1 LNILRI
7 LYEEGTPVPK
17 DLNIAI
23 VGCGNIAG
31 PYAATLRPYEHIH
44 LLGASDIDPT
54 RAQAFVAE
62 HGGRAYE
69 SLDAVLADERVDLIV
84 NLTIHHAHPEVIT
97 KCLDAGKHVH
107 SEKPLAMSYTDA
119 KALVDLA
126 EQKGLRLSCSPITF
140 MGEAQQTAWREIR
153 SGRLGPVR
161 VVYAEVNWGRI
172 ESWHPNPGPFYEV
185 GALFDVGVY
194 PLTLATTFFG
204 PARRV
209 TAYGTVLFPDRVTRE
224 GVAFHI
230 DTPDWVVAAV
240 ELANGTVL
248 RLTTNFYVGHHSK
261 QKGLEFHGDK
271 GSLFLASFQDFAT
284 SVEVA
289 PFGGSYEPLPLAR
302 EGFLMKWGERTLP
315 TEWGRAVVEMAEAIE
330 QGRPQRA
337 TGAQAA
343 HVVEI
348 CEAIAASITTG
359 RPVAVT
365 SSFTPPAPMEWAE

>member
-1 LNILRI
+1 M
-7 LYEEGTPVPK
+7 PQ
-17 DLNIAI
+17 DLNVAI

-31 PYAATLRPYEHIH
+31 PYAATLKPYEHIH
-44 LLGASDIDPT
+44 LLGASDIDPE
-54 RAQAFVAE
+54 RVRAFVAE
-62 HGGRAYE
+62 HGGQAYE
-69 SLDAVLADERVDLIV
+69 SLDAVLADERVDLVI

-97 KCLDAGKHVH
+97 KCLNAGKHVH
-107 SEKPLAMSYTDA
+107 SEKPLAMTYAEA

-126 EQKGLRLSCSPITF
+126 EQKGLRLSCAPSTF

-194 PLTLATTFFG
+194 PLTLVTTFFG

-209 TAYGTVLFPDRVTRE
+209 TAFGTVLHPDRVTKE
-224 GVAFHI
+224 GTSFHI
-230 DTPDWVVAAV
+230 ATPDWAVAAV
-240 ELANGTVL
+240 ELANGTVV

-261 QKGLEFHGDK
+261 QKGLEFHGDL
-271 GSLFLASFQDFAT
+271 GSLYLASFQDFPAA
-284 SVEVA
+284 VEFA
-289 PFGGSYEPLPLAR
+289 PFAGTYEPVPLVR
-302 EGFLMKWGERTLP
+302 KGFSLQYGQRTLP
-315 TEWGRAVVEMAEAIE
+315 TEWGRAVVEMADAIE
-330 QGRPQRA
+330 AGRPQRT

-348 CEAIAASITTG
+348 CEAIRTSLTEG
-359 RPVAVT
+359 RPVEVS
-365 SSFTPPAPMEWAE
+365 SSFAPPAPMEWAM